1 MKLVKLSERVWYY
14 PYEPDRDR
22 PNLGYIKGD
31 NWSLAV
37 DAGHSAAHT
46 EEFYNALREEGLPL
60 PSLTV
65 LTHWHWDHSFGMH
78 AVNGLTIANR
88 KTNQYLLDFQ
98 EKILMNGSGFFLDMH
113 ETIRKEYSNNTPVIV
128 KPADIVFEG
137 ELLLDAGNCPIR
149 LFQAESPHTDDATL
163 VHIIDEKFLFI
174 GDANCGEFPSGIKDK
189 DLVDKFVATISSLDV
204 DRCLEGHWT
213 PNTLE
218 GMIEEFY
225 PGGL

>member
-1 MKLVKLSERVWYY
+1 M
-14 PYEPDRDR
+14 
-22 PNLGYIKGD
+22 
-31 NWSLAV
+31 

-88 KTNQYLLDFQ
+88 KTNQYLLGFQ
-98 EKILMNGSGFFLDMH
+98 EKIMMNGSGFFLDMH

-189 DLVDKFVATISSLDV
+189 ELVDKYLAPISSSDV

-213 PNTLE
+213 PDTLE
-218 GMIEEFY
+218 GIIEDI
-225 PGGL
+225 LN